1 MELGVTLYIK
11 NTLEEVEFYK
21 RAFGMSL
28 GYNEKFPDGTYVH
41 AELQKDGKTVFAVSE
56 SQNNELVSVMKEMA
70 NGQIFPTT
78 SCGISFNT
86 EAEIK
91 QAYEML
97 REDGIIRRPLGA
109 LPWSACS
116 ADVLDKYGVYWYIY
130 L

>member
-91 QAYEML
+91 QAYEVL